1 MMNILD
7 LCDDI
12 LNLLNDNVLISMKE
26 KEYKKNYDSVIW
38 DIYSISRSYRPRG
51 PHEPRLCY
59 CFEGCEPHPRPCHSV
74 ANFIRSW
81 QHDCRKNPPSSL
93 NYYLTNLFH
102 SKKREL
108 HNELYIKNFKP
119 SKESIRAFQEE
130 ISEEE
135 KDFGFTSDD
144 YPSEESSDS
153 DDSDSDSDDWHY

>member
-12 LNLLNDNVLISMKE
+12 LNLLNDKVLISMKE

-38 DIYSISRSYRPRG
+38 DIYSIFRSYRPRG
-51 PHEPRLCY
+51 PHEPRLFY

-81 QHDCRKNPPSSL
+81 QHDCRKTSHHSL
-93 NYYLTNLFH
+93 NYYLMNLLDD
-102 SKKREL
+102 KKEL
-108 HNELYIKNFKP
+108 HNEILIKTFKP
-119 SKESIRAFQEE
+119 SEDTIRAFQEE
-130 ISEEE
+130 ISGEE

-144 YPSEESSDS
+144 YASDS
-153 DDSDSDSDDWHY
+153 DDSDSSSEDDY